1 MSKGIKN
8 PNVRNIN
15 TIGTIMKVIL
25 AIGKVL
31 TIIGFICTIAL
42 SVLVMWLPVDD
53 VTIRPTVHM
62 DVEWD
67 SDKLDEK
74 LIDDTVDTEWDIED
88 IAVRWYVKETDK
100 GNGRELLSIDGEAE
114 EITGEQIK
122 WFVFKKLIISAVYLA
137 ALFVALLFGGKLAKA
152 LEKCDTP
159 FSDEVIKKLVN
170 FGKSLIPLGVFS
182 VFVSSVGIGIA
193 AVILMLLLFVSLF
206 KYGAELQKQA
216 DETL

>member
-100 GNGRELLSIDGEAE
+100 GN
-114 EITGEQIK
+114 
-122 WFVFKKLIISAVYLA
+122 
-137 ALFVALLFGGKLAKA
+137 
-152 LEKCDTP
+152 
-159 FSDEVIKKLVN
+159 
-170 FGKSLIPLGVFS
+170 
-182 VFVSSVGIGIA
+182 
-193 AVILMLLLFVSLF
+193 
-206 KYGAELQKQA
+206 
-216 DETL
+216 